1 MSTDIKFSKAQL
13 SKIIKLGG
21 FLVKTLG
28 NMMCSLGKKTL
39 DIAIFLAKDVLPKLE
54 TKS

>member
-28 NMMCSLGKKTL
+28 NIMCSLSKKTL
-39 DIAIFLAKDVLPKLE
+39 DIAVFLAKDVLPKLE